1 MTYGHCRNTVRC
13 CLSNKRNLSY
23 KQQKGPENFLWPFC
37 LYRLS
42 NQITLTDTLIFP
54 TLQDH
59 LTGLISGHI
68 IILKNQGTPMTHQIL
83 TDIAASISELKA
95 NPMKVVASGEG
106 MPIAVLNRNEPA
118 FYCVP
123 AKAYEAMMDL
133 IEDKELLAI
142 AKSRMDEESIKVKL
156 DDL

>member
-1 MTYGHCRNTVRC
+1 M
-13 CLSNKRNLSY
+13 LSSGSSRWQPASIRPALINKIIQSFLFVEEWAVLFQLKR
-23 KQQKGPENFLWPFC
+23 KGRQAF
-37 LYRLS
+37 
-42 NQITLTDTLIFP
+42 
-54 TLQDH
+54 
-59 LTGLISGHI
+59 GLKEPVNRAI
-68 IILKNQGTPMTHQIL
+68 IRSLFSARGVPMTHQIL
-83 TDIAASISELKA
+83 TELAASISELKA

-133 IEDKELLAI
+133 IEDKELLEI
-142 AKSRMDEESIKVKL
+142 ARSRMNEESIKVNL